1 MTATD
6 DRQQAR
12 TSHAVQASRTATVS
26 LLDALREGSHRG
38 ERRARDPLSLLSR
51 RFDDLCTSA
60 VDAWEI
66 AAGLEADGMSDADCT
81 AYGYSDV
88 FGLAAAL
95 FARVPRRGA
104 HLVTATSR
112 RPITVVRSILRGLIY
127 ALPGLAAVAVLNRT
141 DAPSIVMLLTALAL
155 GWGWSQAWSFLG
167 HRSLGWRG
175 DRVARSVLRTGLVA
189 GVLVVPAVL
198 AVTSLLVGA
207 SLPVVADGTAV
218 AVYMV
223 AAGVLLVLGDD
234 VALLAALVP
243 GSVAGLLYLLGAPPG
258 GLVGAIVLAALSLLL
273 VLGLAFVA
281 TRDRQPDS
289 RGARHARPR
298 VVLSRLD
305 LLSAAPHFAYGVV
318 CAVIVGLGPMTMAA
332 LHHRPAGAG
341 WYVALPVVLSMGA
354 AELQLERLMARSH
367 DLLQATTGPAEFAEG
382 TRRAF
387 GSAVSGYVAVVIVGS
402 ILALAVARGGSRL
415 DTVVLVAGYA
425 ALASCFF
432 VALVLVAIGRVIAA
446 TTCLTIG
453 LVAYLC
459 LSLLGSSAPDAA
471 YLVSFSVLFLAMVV
485 VALTRLRSPLVH
497 L

>member
-60 VDAWEI
+60 VNAWEI

-155 GWGWSQAWSFLG
+155 GWGSTRHGPSSGTGAWAGAAIASPG
-167 HRSLGWRG
+167 PSWR
-175 DRVARSVLRTGLVA
+175 AGLVA

-207 SLPVVADGTAV
+207 SLPIVADGTAV

-281 TRDRQPDS
+281 TRDRQPDG

-367 DLLQATTGPAEFAEG
+367 DLLQATTGQAEFAEG

-402 ILALAVARGGSRL
+402 LLALAVARGASRL

-459 LSLLGSSAPDAA
+459 LSLLGTSAPDAA